1 MTPFLY
7 FLLLYSLTPS
17 SLLDYPH
24 CHNVS
29 CSWSHIYSLLLQ
41 QKYPMQ
47 LPCFQANPFQYEA
60 VRVGFL
66 RCLSLIQNHQQSA
79 QTLCCWTKLLAALET
94 QELYW
99 KDWCWSSNT
108 LAPNVKSQLI
118 GKDPDA
124 GKDWGQEEKGA
135 TEDEM
140 VGWHHRL
147 SGHEF
152 EQTPGHGK
160 GQGSLVCCGP
170 QGHKESDMTKWLNK
184 KRNPKL
190 PWCHCAV
197 PPTWNAL
204 AACLENS
211 CWRFSAQGSWVILL
225 GKIHHLPSSPAWVC
239 SSFTLS

>member
-124 GKDWGQEEKGA
+124 GKDWGQEKRWQRMRWLDGITDSVDMSLSKLQDMVKDRGA
-135 TEDEM
+135 WCAA
-140 VGWHHRL
+140 VHRVTKSQTWL
-147 SGHEF
+147 SDWTKKETQNSLDVTVLF
-152 EQTPGHGK
+152 PPPG
-160 GQGSLVCCGP
+160 
-170 QGHKESDMTKWLNK
+170 M
-184 KRNPKL
+184 
-190 PWCHCAV
+190 
-197 PPTWNAL
+197 
-204 AACLENS
+204 
-211 CWRFSAQGSWVILL
+211 LL
-225 GKIHHLPSSPAWVC
+225 QPV
-239 SSFTLS
+239 